1 MAEFEGRIVA
11 FVEIGQAPAEPMGGT
26 NGKRLDAS
34 KARQQLGAAAPAVPL
49 NAATRVFFFL
59 FFLMICCS
67 HH

>member
-1 MAEFEGRIVA
+1 MADFEGRIVA
-11 FVEIGQAPAEPMGGT
+11 FVKIGQAPAELPMGGT

-49 NAATRVFFFL
+49 NGATRATL